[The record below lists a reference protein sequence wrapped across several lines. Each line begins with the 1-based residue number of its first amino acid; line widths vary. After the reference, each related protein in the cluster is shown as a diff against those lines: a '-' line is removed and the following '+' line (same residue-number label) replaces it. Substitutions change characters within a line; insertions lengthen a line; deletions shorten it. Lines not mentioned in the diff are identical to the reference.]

1 MAYEPTQWKA
11 GDTVTSAKLN
21 KMEQGIAASG
31 GIRVVQ
37 LLVSNFGPIT
47 LVITPNELINAFRN
61 SEVIIIS
68 GVNSEGN
75 TFQSLISD
83 YHYDGT
89 TYFIQ
94 VNEDLP
100 IFTFSDP
107 DVTFSYTPESS
118 GDNNP
123 GGGNISL

>member
-1 MAYEPTQWKA
+1 MSYTPTQWKA

-31 GIRVVQ
+31 EIKVVPSFKS
-37 LLVSNFGPIT
+37 LIGSIHIN
-47 LVITPNELINAFRN
+47 ITPNELIDALNN
-61 SEVIIIS
+61 YKVIIIS
-68 GVNSEGN
+68 CTNADGN
-75 TFQSLISD
+75 PCQSLISD

-89 TYFIQ
+89 TYFLQ

-100 IFTFSDP
+100 IFTSSDP
-107 DVTFSYTPESS
+107 DVSFSYIPESS
-118 GDNNP
+118 GNDNP